1 MILKKYNIVKYLL
14 LLIIIVILTFIIK
27 EDIGIGLHTKRSYK
41 EYCIS
46 NTEFYEESTVSR
58 FIENNENNYKTGY
71 IFIGDSR
78 FIGMDDVC
86 NISET
91 DNKFVIA
98 KVSEGYDFLI
108 NTALPEAERITQS
121 NNDITNWKY
130 IICLGVNDLY
140 NLDKYINTYND
151 LSNTIDLIVISVNPI
166 EYHNNISNEAI
177 EEFNSKLENIE
188 GIQYVDSYSILLNNG
203 FNTTDGI
210 HYTDRTYE
218 LIYNIINNAIK
229 EDTKQYE

>member
-1 MILKKYNIVKYLL
+1 MKKYNIVKYLT
-14 LLIIIVILTFIIK
+14 LLIIIVVLTFIIK
-27 EDIGIGLHTKRSYK
+27 EDIGADLYIKRNYI
-41 EYCIS
+41 EYYEC
-46 NTEFYEESTVSR
+46 NTEFYEKSTISN
-58 FIENNENNYKTGY
+58 FIENNEYNCKTGY

-78 FIGMDDVC
+78 FVGMDDVC

-91 DNKFVIA
+91 DNRFVIA

-108 NTALPEAERITQS
+108 NTALPEAERITQNNS
-121 NNDITNWKY
+121 NITDWKY

-140 NLDKYINTYND
+140 NLDKYIDTYSE
-151 LSNTIDLIVISVNPI
+151 LCNTIDLIIVSVNPI
-166 EYHNNISNEAI
+166 EYHNTISNETI

-203 FNTTDGI
+203 FGTIDGI